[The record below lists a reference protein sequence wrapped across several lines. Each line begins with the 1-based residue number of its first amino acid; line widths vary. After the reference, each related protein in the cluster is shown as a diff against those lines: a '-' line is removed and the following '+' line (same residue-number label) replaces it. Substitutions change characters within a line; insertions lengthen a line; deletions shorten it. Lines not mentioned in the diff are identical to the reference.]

1 MPSTEIFNTKE
12 LPIFPLPLVLFPG
25 ALVPL
30 HIFEERYKEMMKD
43 SLAGDKLFGI
53 TYLAENETWPPPLGR
68 MGAIAQI
75 MAVVP
80 LDSGRMNI
88 LTVGTTRYR
97 VIKYVEKKSYLKA
110 EVELIQDQSDD
121 YNTTTLMEEVKKLY
135 DRASEAL
142 KALND
147 EQTFPSD
154 LPDSPE
160 DFSFAV
166 AAVLQLP
173 VEKKQPLLEMRSSGL
188 RLTKLRQ
195 HLSSIIEDYEHRAK
209 IHTKAKSNGHGSP
222 KVLDS
227 LKKE

>member
-1 MPSTEIFNTKE
+1 MSSTDIFNTRE
-12 LPIFPLPLVLFPG
+12 LPIFPLSLVLFPG

-30 HIFEERYKEMMKD
+30 HIFEERYKEMIND
-43 SLAGDKLFGI
+43 CLAADKLFGI
-53 TYLAENETWPPPLGR
+53 TYLAENEAWPPPIGR
-68 MGAIAQI
+68 IGTMAQI

-80 LDSGRMNI
+80 LDGGRMNI
-88 LTVGTTRYR
+88 LTVGTIRYKT
-97 VIKYVEKKSYLKA
+97 IKYTDQDSYLKA
-110 EVELIQDQSDD
+110 EVELINDQNDD
-121 YNTTTLMEEVKKLY
+121 YNTTSLMVEVKKLY

-147 EQTFPSD
+147 EQTLPSD
-154 LPDSPE
+154 LPDSAE

-173 VEKKQPLLEMRSSGL
+173 LEKKQPLLEMRSSGL
-188 RLTKLRQ
+188 RLIKLRQ
-195 HLSSIIEDYEHRAK
+195 HLSSIIEDYEHRAQ

-227 LKKE
+227 LKKD

>member
-1 MPSTEIFNTKE
+1 MPSTEAFNTKE
-12 LPIFPLPLVLFPG
+12 LPVFPLSIVLFPG
-25 ALVPL
+25 ALLPL
-30 HIFEERYKEMMKD
+30 HIFEERYKQMMKD
-43 SLAGDKLFGI
+43 SLASDKLFGL
-53 TYLAENETWPPPLGR
+53 TYLAENETWPPPVGR
-68 MGAIAQI
+68 IGGMAQI

-80 LDSGRMNI
+80 LDGGRMNI

-97 VIKYVEKKSYLKA
+97 TIRYIETEPYLKA
-110 EVELIQDQSDD
+110 EVELIQDQNDD
-121 YNTTTLMEEVKKLY
+121 YDTTTLMAEVKKLY
-135 DRASEAL
+135 IRAADAL

-147 EQTFPSD
+147 EQTLPSD

-173 VEKKQPLLEMRSSGL
+173 LEKKQPLLELRSSGQ
-188 RLTKLRQ
+188 RLTKLRH
-195 HLSSIIEDYEHRAK
+195 HLSSIIEDYEYRAK

>member
-1 MPSTEIFNTKE
+1 MSSTDIFNTRE
-12 LPIFPLPLVLFPG
+12 LPIFPLSLVLFPG

-43 SLAGDKLFGI
+43 CLAADKLFGI
-53 TYLAENETWPPPLGR
+53 TYFAENEVWPPPIGR
-68 MGAIAQI
+68 IGAMAQI

-80 LDSGRMNI
+80 LDGGRMNI
-88 LTVGTTRYR
+88 LTVGTVRYR
-97 VIKYVEKKSYLKA
+97 TIKYTEQDSYLKA
-110 EVELIQDQSDD
+110 EVELIHDQDDD
-121 YNTTTLMEEVKKLY
+121 YNTASLMVEVKKLY
-135 DRASEAL
+135 DRASESL

-147 EQTFPSD
+147 EQTLPSD
-154 LPDSPE
+154 LPDSAE

-173 VEKKQPLLEMRSSGL
+173 LEKKQPLLEMRSSGL

-195 HLSSIIEDYEHRAK
+195 HLSSIIEDYEHRAQ

-227 LKKE
+227 LKKD